1 MYYIA
6 ILLCNYMIK
15 DLEKTL
21 KVLADKNRIRII
33 KLLEKRSLCVCEL
46 AFVLGIKQ
54 PSVSRHLRKLKDAG
68 LIEEEQDS
76 FWTNYVLRKPAG
88 APVKALFN
96 HFRSGLNG
104 DQQIREDLKKLR
116 QAKRTKLCCK

>member
-6 ILLCNYMIK
+6 IMLYNYMIE
-15 DLEKTL
+15 DLGKTL
-21 KVLADKNRIRII
+21 KILADKNRIRII
-33 KLLEKRSLCVCEL
+33 KLLEKRELCVCEL

-68 LIEEEQDS
+68 LIGEEQDS
-76 FWTNYVLRKPAG
+76 FWTNYVLRKPDN
-88 APVKALFN
+88 APVKALLN